1 MSEQSPTNVL
11 LVCRCQGAPMASRAA
26 LSQVAHAGPKPG
38 MQEVTS
44 TT

>member
-1 MSEQSPTNVL
+1 MSVQSPTNVL
-11 LVCRCQGAPMASRAA
+11 LVCGCQGALMASRAD
-26 LSQVAHAGPKPG
+26 LPQVAHAGPKPG